1 MAYWTVTNVTKNSF
15 KANIYD
21 LSSNFTSDNYIRLVY
36 TSAYYGTR
44 SVTMG
49 NIKFQT
55 ISGISAKTFSTTFYD
70 LSPGTTYTLYCYAQ
84 VNDSA
89 DSNAY
94 YLIKNSSSGNGITF
108 VTDSEERQMTAPN
121 APTLSGNRYEGSR
134 YPNAW
139 IYLSGMT
146 DISARF
152 VWQCKDTVTNEVYE
166 LELDDV
172 DGVSVQAKEISF
184 QSIVTD
190 PKFCRT
196 YKMRLGSIDSDD
208 NSNYAWSGWSTFT
221 TQPSNRLMNY
231 PKFISRVGNKARI
244 RFSTVPAYDYSY
256 YQTEITNNASG
267 NKAISMINK
276 DDVTQGGICEFILS
290 QTGTYTITVAAA
302 YSTGSAVLY
311 AADENGDR
319 VTNTQTVSYLR
330 PDYFGWTVTPQTG
343 IATASVPSDDWNAL
357 CLNIYAVVS
366 GYLGR
371 GYDAYGGS
379 NEIFLPADESLY
391 GNTAGRSIS
400 KVLTMTE
407 TAATVGAK
415 IDADKT
421 LYAWRYNALN
431 YILCCVNNSDSE
443 TDVTN
448 ADYAEHFAEGKPVYA
463 RYLTALS
470 DKVNGV

>member
-1 MAYWTVTNVTKNSF
+1 M
-15 KANIYD
+15 
-21 LSSNFTSDNYIRLVY
+21 
-36 TSAYYGTR
+36 
-44 SVTMG
+44 
-49 NIKFQT
+49 
-55 ISGISAKTFSTTFYD
+55 
-70 LSPGTTYTLYCYAQ
+70 
-84 VNDSA
+84 
-89 DSNAY
+89 
-94 YLIKNSSSGNGITF
+94 
-108 VTDSEERQMTAPN
+108 
-121 APTLSGNRYEGSR
+121 
-134 YPNAW
+134 
-139 IYLSGMT
+139 
-146 DISARF
+146 
-152 VWQCKDTVTNEVYE
+152 
-166 LELDDV
+166 
-172 DGVSVQAKEISF
+172 
-184 QSIVTD
+184 
-190 PKFCRT
+190 
-196 YKMRLGSIDSDD
+196 
-208 NSNYAWSGWSTFT
+208 
-221 TQPSNRLMNY
+221 
-231 PKFISRVGNKARI
+231 
-244 RFSTVPAYDYSY
+244 
-256 YQTEITNNASG
+256 
-267 NKAISMINK
+267 
-276 DDVTQGGICEFILS
+276 
-290 QTGTYTITVAAA
+290 
-302 YSTGSAVLY
+302 Y
-311 AADENGDR
+311 AADENCDR